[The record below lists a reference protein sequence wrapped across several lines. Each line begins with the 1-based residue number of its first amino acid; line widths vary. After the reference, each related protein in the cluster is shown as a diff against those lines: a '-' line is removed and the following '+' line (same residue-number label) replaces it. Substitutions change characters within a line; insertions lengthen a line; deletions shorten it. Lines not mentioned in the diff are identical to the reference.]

1 MDCKTCK
8 ENREYVSRHVHE
20 ADLDRLERIN
30 KRWFYAWL
38 ITFLLLVGCVAG
50 FIYYE
55 SQWQVV
61 ETTEVSQDVDTG
73 EGNAYVAGVGDVYYG
88 KGQADSQTN
97 EEPQT

>member
-61 ETTEVSQDVDTG
+61 ETQVTQENDSG
-73 EGNAYVAGVGDVYYG
+73 YNNYIGNDGDIYNG
-88 KGQADSQTN
+88 KTDYQN

>member
-61 ETTEVSQDVDTG
+61 ETQVTQENDSGYNNYIEND
-73 EGNAYVAGVGDVYYG
+73 GDIYNG
-88 KGQADSQTN
+88 KTDYQN
-97 EEPQT
+97 EEPQA